1 MLPKKHLSGAQ
12 KRKKKKQEDEFSSKS
27 INCLSFVSSI
37 LMCSIVM
44 RVNDI
49 TYKFMKHMFSLKSP

>member
-1 MLPKKHLSGAQ
+1 MLPKKQLSGAQ